1 MDAGLFGSGITHVSE
16 TVYARSPDVVWRLGP
31 DRVLVRRVGGRG
43 EDAAAELLGAAA
55 LVWIAVVEPASRNEF
70 LIRGPGGRFRMDAD
84 LAIDQLMTSEW
95 LRIILARLS

>member
-1 MDAGLFGSGITHVSE
+1 MSE

-55 LVWIAVVEPASRNEF
+55 LVWIAVDEPATRNEI